1 MTKKKVLFVTIV
13 LGGMLAALQLDFF
26 VMVKEEMIHQLS
38 HRYTTKERIGQY
50 GEIVQK
56 RMVPFFE
63 RKGIRWPAQKITLV
77 GLKEER
83 RLEVWIEDG
92 QRNLQLVRS
101 YPILGASGTSG
112 PKLREGDGQ
121 VPEGIYAIES
131 LNPNSAFHL
140 SLRINYPNAFDLK
153 QAKDDGREHLG
164 GDIMIHG
171 KTSSAG
177 CLAMGDEA
185 IEDLF
190 VMTALTPSSNIK
202 IILAPFDLRIKEP
215 FFQDNIPWVT
225 LLYRA
230 IRSEMPTP
238 DML

>member
-1 MTKKKVLFVTIV
+1 MMKKKILFVIIAV
-13 LGGMLAALQLDFF
+13 SSMLAVLQLDFF
-26 VMVKEEMIHQLS
+26 VMVKEELIHQLS

-56 RMVPFFE
+56 RMFPFFE
-63 RKGIRWPAQKITLV
+63 KKRLKWPAQKITLI

-92 QRNLQLVRS
+92 QRKMQLVRS

-140 SLRINYPNAFDLK
+140 SLRINYPNAFDRK
-153 QAKDDGREHLG
+153 QAKDDGREYLG

-171 KTSSAG
+171 RTSSAG
-177 CLAMGDEA
+177 CLAIGDEA

-190 VMTALTPSSNIK
+190 VMTALAPSSNIK
-202 IILAPFDLRIKEP
+202 IILAPCDLRIKEP
-215 FFQDNIPWVT
+215 FFQSNIPWVT
-225 LLYRA
+225 LLYRT
-230 IRSEMPTP
+230 IRSEMPTL
-238 DML
+238 DKL